1 VSLQTQATSA
11 ATPPQ
16 NLEAEAAVLGAVL
29 VSREAAEQVADVL
42 KPEYFYSPRNAH
54 VFRCAQELLQRGEP
68 VDILTVNAQLQKLG
82 LLEMAGGSEYLAQLE
97 SSGGMAG
104 NAVQYA
110 RLIEETA
117 VRRGLLSAS
126 VLMHQLGSN
135 AMLSI
140 DDALDQAGAEILRLA
155 NERTTQDAIH
165 ISSALHDYWDRIEKL
180 HENPDQAP
188 GVRTGF
194 PDLDRMTGGL
204 QPGSLVILAARPSI
218 GKTSLALNI
227 AQHVAVKEHVPVAV
241 FSLEMSR
248 WELTQRLLCG
258 EAGVDSYL
266 LRTGKLGENDWAKI
280 ANAMGTLSEAEL
292 YIDDRPGV
300 TALEMRAKARRLKM
314 QKKIGL
320 IVIDYVQLMSG
331 GGRTDNRT
339 QEVSEISRS
348 LKRLS
353 VELDIPV
360 LALSQLSRAPEQR
373 GDHRPQLS
381 DLRESGC
388 LTGESLVYLPGAG
401 VYRPI
406 AELVGQT
413 GFSVMALNTRTWLL
427 EERTVTNAFSTGR
440 KPVFRLE
447 TGLGRAIRATGN
459 HKFLTLDGWRR
470 LDEIEVG
477 TRLAMPR
484 WLTGPAEQTMPD
496 SELALLGHLIGDGCT
511 LPRHVTQYT
520 TREPALAKIV
530 AELATAIWPDG
541 VVPRINPERG
551 WIQVYLAASRPLARG
566 RRNPIAQWLD
576 EMGIFGLRSHEKRV
590 PHRVFAQPLPA
601 IATFLRHLWSTDGS
615 MRTVTGV
622 YYATSSPQLA
632 RDVQSLLLRLG
643 INAVIRSYAQ
653 QGKGRDQYHVMVMGK
668 GEIERFL
675 DLVGTITEAR
685 LDSKIEMLLDL
696 APRMANTN
704 RDVIPAQVWSMCALP
719 AAASRGMTHRRLQAE
734 LGMSYAGHGLY
745 RQNVSRKR
753 ALAMAEVT
761 GSDDLA
767 RLATS
772 DVYWDRVTRID
783 ADGIDDVYDLTV
795 EGLHNFVVNDIVAH
809 NSLEQDADVV
819 MFLYREGVHNQEVP
833 KNKTELQVAKHRN
846 GPTGDV
852 PMVFLES
859 QTKFVSATR
868 QSPEGPG
875 RPRVNQPEA

>member
-1 VSLQTQATSA
+1 MSLQTQATSE

-16 NLEAEAAVLGAVL
+16 NLEAEAAVLGAIL

-42 KPEYFYSPRNAH
+42 KPEYFYSPRNGH
-54 VFRCAQELLQRGEP
+54 VFRCAQEILQRGDP

-97 SSGGMAG
+97 SSGGIPG

-126 VLMHQLGSN
+126 VLMHRLGSDPTL
-135 AMLSI
+135 AI

-165 ISSALHDYWDRIEKL
+165 IGSALRDYWDRIEKL

-188 GVRTGF
+188 GVRTGYA
-194 PDLDRMTGGL
+194 DLDRMTGGL

-227 AQHVAVKEHVPVAV
+227 AQHVAVKEHVAVAV

-314 QKKIGL
+314 QKQIGL
-320 IVIDYVQLMSG
+320 VVIDYVQLMSG
-331 GGRTDNRT
+331 GGRSDNRT

-388 LTGESLVYLPGAG
+388 LTGDSLVYLPETGA
-401 VYRPI
+401 YRPI
-406 AELVGQT
+406 GGLVGQT
-413 GFSVMALNTRTWLL
+413 GFSVMALNTDTWLL
-427 EERTVTNAFSTGR
+427 EPRPVRNAFATGR
-440 KPVFRLE
+440 KPIFLMQTR
-447 TGLGRAIRATGN
+447 LGRTIRATAN
-459 HKFLTLDGWRR
+459 HKFLAIDGWRR
-470 LDEIEVG
+470 LDEIRIG
-477 TRLAMPR
+477 TRVAVPR
-484 WLTGPAEQTMPD
+484 WLTA
-496 SELALLGHLIGDGCT
+496 
-511 LPRHVTQYT
+511 
-520 TREPALAKIV
+520 
-530 AELATAIWPDG
+530 
-541 VVPRINPERG
+541 
-551 WIQVYLAASRPLARG
+551 
-566 RRNPIAQWLD
+566 PI
-576 EMGIFGLRSHEKRV
+576 E
-590 PHRVFAQPLPA
+590 
-601 IATFLRHLWSTDGS
+601 
-615 MRTVTGV
+615 
-622 YYATSSPQLA
+622 
-632 RDVQSLLLRLG
+632 
-643 INAVIRSYAQ
+643 
-653 QGKGRDQYHVMVMGK
+653 
-668 GEIERFL
+668 
-675 DLVGTITEAR
+675 
-685 LDSKIEMLLDL
+685 
-696 APRMANTN
+696 
-704 RDVIPAQVWSMCALP
+704 
-719 AAASRGMTHRRLQAE
+719 LQA
-734 LGMSYAGHGLY
+734 GIG
-745 RQNVSRKR
+745 
-753 ALAMAEVT
+753 AEVS
-761 GSDDLA
+761 GSDELA

-772 DVYWDRVTRID
+772 DVYWDQVTSIEAAGLD
-783 ADGIDDVYDLTV
+783 EVYDLTV
-795 EGLHNFVVNDIVAH
+795 DGLHNFVVDDIVSH

-819 MFLYREGVHNQEVP
+819 MFLYREGMHNNEVP
-833 KNKTELQVAKHRN
+833 KNKTELHVAKHRN
-846 GPTGDV
+846 GPTGDI
-852 PMVFLES
+852 PLVFLES
-859 QTKFVSATR
+859 QTKFMSATR
-868 QSPEGPG
+868 QSPNGPN
-875 RPRVNQPEA
+875 RPRVTQPDE